1 MSSTAKS
8 AKEASTI
15 VGTDSRDRGMKAE
28 SVRMPANEEPTRA
41 RRRDREKTKGEI
53 LQIAFEEFAEN
64 GLSGANA
71 DAIAARAGITKRLIF
86 YYFNSKEELF
96 TAVLEMA
103 YGKMRLAEEDLH
115 LETLEP
121 EAAIRRLAEFTFD
134 FHQANPEFVRLVA
147 IENIHRGRHINSSEK
162 LKQMT
167 RPVIGQIERM
177 LTKGKSLGAIRPE
190 VDAYELHA
198 TLNALSIFSVANR
211 HTFEAQFRWDMSSPE
226 AKARRRVEIAEV
238 LWRYVRD
245 SQRASIADEE

>member
-1 MSSTAKS
+1 
-8 AKEASTI
+8 
-15 VGTDSRDRGMKAE
+15 MKAVSARTAVNDE
-28 SVRMPANEEPTRA
+28 QTKV
-41 RRRDREKTKGEI
+41 RRRDREKTRAEI
-53 LQIAFEEFAEN
+53 LRIAFEEFAES
-64 GLSGANA
+64 GLLGANA
-71 DAIAARAGITKRLIF
+71 DAIATRAGITKRLIF

-103 YGKMRLAEEDLH
+103 YGKMRLAEESLH
-115 LETLEP
+115 LEMLEP

-147 IENIHRGRHINSSEK
+147 IENIHRGRHVRSSET

-167 RPVIGQIERM
+167 RPVIGQIERV
-177 LTKGKSLGAIRPE
+177 LAKGKALGAIRPG
-190 VDAYELHA
+190 VDAHELHV

-238 LWRYVRD
+238 LWRYVR
-245 SQRASIADEE
+245 SDEPSTIVDRGSKERPLDT

>member
-1 MSSTAKS
+1 MPSVKKQPVRLAKS
-8 AKEASTI
+8 APIK
-15 VGTDSRDRGMKAE
+15 
-28 SVRMPANEEPTRA
+28 
-41 RRRDREKTKGEI
+41 RRDRERTRQEI
-53 LQIAFEEFAEN
+53 LDIAFEEFAEN
-64 GLSGANA
+64 GLFGGNT
-71 DAIAARAGITKRLIF
+71 DAIAARANITKRLIF

-103 YGKMRLAEEDLH
+103 YSKMRQAEENLH
-115 LETLEP
+115 LETLAP

-147 IENIHRGRHINSSEK
+147 IENIHRGRHVNNSEK

-167 RPVIGQIERM
+167 RPVIGQIERV
-177 LTKGKSLGAIRPE
+177 LSKGKTLGAIRPE
-190 VDAYELHA
+190 VEAHELHA

-238 LWRYVRD
+238 LWRYVR
-245 SQRASIADEE
+245 SDEPSTIVNPGSEARPLDT

>member
-1 MSSTAKS
+1 
-8 AKEASTI
+8 
-15 VGTDSRDRGMKAE
+15 MKAA
-28 SVRMPANEEPTRA
+28 SAQTPASAEPTKV
-41 RRRDREKTKGEI
+41 RRRDREKTKAEI

-64 GLSGANA
+64 GLLGANA

-96 TAVLEMA
+96 VAVLEMA
-103 YGKMRLAEEDLH
+103 YGRMRQAEESLH

-147 IENIHRGRHINSSEK
+147 IENIHRGRHIGSSEK

-167 RPVIGQIERM
+167 RPIIGQVERV
-177 LTKGKSLGAIRPE
+177 LAKGKSLGAIRPE
-190 VDAYELHA
+190 VDAHELHV

-226 AKARRRVEIAEV
+226 AKARRRIEVAEV
-238 LWRYVRD
+238 LWRYVRSD
-245 SQRASIADEE
+245 RTPG

>member
-1 MSSTAKS
+1 MKTVNARAVVEDEPAK
-8 AKEASTI
+8 I
-15 VGTDSRDRGMKAE
+15 
-28 SVRMPANEEPTRA
+28 
-41 RRRDREKTKGEI
+41 RRRDREKTKAEI
-53 LQIAFEEFAEN
+53 LQIAFEEFAES
-64 GLSGANA
+64 GLLGANA

-96 TAVLEMA
+96 IAVLEMA
-103 YGKMRLAEEDLH
+103 YGKMRQAEEGLH

-147 IENIHRGRHINSSEK
+147 IENIHRGRHIQRSER
-162 LKQMT
+162 LTQMT
-167 RPVIGQIERM
+167 RPVIGQIERV
-177 LTKGKSLGAIRPE
+177 LAKGKSLGTIRPE
-190 VDAYELHA
+190 IDAHELHV

-238 LWRYVRD
+238 LWRYVR
-245 SQRASIADEE
+245 SDERSATVGRESWERPLDT

>member
-1 MSSTAKS
+1 
-8 AKEASTI
+8 
-15 VGTDSRDRGMKAE
+15 MKA
-28 SVRMPANEEPTRA
+28 VTTRNPASSEPA
-41 RRRDREKTKGEI
+41 KVRRRDREKTKAEI

-64 GLSGANA
+64 GLLGANA

-96 TAVLEMA
+96 VAVLEMA
-103 YGKMRLAEEDLH
+103 YGRMRQAEESLH

-147 IENIHRGRHINSSEK
+147 IENIHRARHVASSET
-162 LKQMT
+162 LQQMT
-167 RPVIGQIERM
+167 RPIIGQIERV
-177 LTKGKSLGAIRPE
+177 LTKGKDLGAVRPE
-190 VDAYELHA
+190 IDAHALHA

-226 AKARRRVEIAEV
+226 AKARQRAEIADV
-238 LWRYVRD
+238 LWRYVRSD
-245 SQRASIADEE
+245 G

>member
-1 MSSTAKS
+1 MKTVSARAPTEDEPAK
-8 AKEASTI
+8 I
-15 VGTDSRDRGMKAE
+15 
-28 SVRMPANEEPTRA
+28 
-41 RRRDREKTKGEI
+41 RRRDREKTKAEI
-53 LQIAFEEFAEN
+53 LQIAFEEFAES
-64 GLSGANA
+64 GLLGANA

-96 TAVLEMA
+96 IAVLEMA

-115 LETLEP
+115 LETLAP
-121 EAAIRRLAEFTFD
+121 ETAIRRLAEFTFD

-167 RPVIGQIERM
+167 RPIIGQIERV
-177 LTKGKSLGAIRPE
+177 LAKGKNLGAIRPE
-190 VDAYELHA
+190 IDAYELHA

-226 AKARRRVEIAEV
+226 AKARRRTEIAEV
-238 LWRYVRD
+238 LWRYVRSD
-245 SQRASIADEE
+245 ERPSVADRS